1 MIQKMGLIILL
12 IDIMKKIFILPI
24 LFLINIY
31 QKIIS
36 PITPAS
42 CRFTPT
48 CSNYAI
54 DSLKKYSI
62 LKGIYLSINRIL
74 RCHPWSK
81 GGFDPVP

>member
-1 MIQKMGLIILL
+1 MGLIILL

-54 DSLKKYSI
+54 DSLKKHSF
-62 LKGIYLSINRIL
+62 LRGIYLSINRIL